1 MMHTL
6 IAFAVTL
13 LAVTLVSVRHRVPPF
28 LTLIG
33 GAVLYGLLAGLD
45 PAAILP
51 TATAGAGKV
60 FATLGIIIFAGS
72 SLAALL
78 RESRHLDRIF
88 ADIRALV
95 PSRAGATALA
105 GYLLAIPLMCCITS
119 FMILSPLV
127 ARVEEGGKVVGKRL
141 LYILAAGSVLSF
153 VLVYPSP
160 VVVSLV
166 QSPIFPEGNPWLL
179 TLVALPLS
187 LLLLAGLTLLLQRWH
202 PEPEG
207 EGKEGEV
214 PAVSSLRAW
223 APVLTPVVLVIIGL
237 SVPALQVLS
246 DVDGAMIAALIVAA
260 LCVPAAAR
268 LPGLAKG
275 TRNAGIIIFDLCGAG
290 ALGAVIAATPFA
302 DQVFQLASGIL
313 PVVLIPFALAA
324 ILQAALGS
332 RVVTAIVTASV
343 LAGSAAVAAI
353 PPLPLMLFICGGI
366 LVCSYLTDPYFWLI
380 HRVTGDSVADVARY
394 YTFPLF
400 LAGVVV
406 LIAGLAVYALG
417 GAG

>member
-1 MMHTL
+1 MHTL
-6 IAFAVTL
+6 LAFALTL
-13 LAVTLVSVRHRVPPF
+13 AAITIVSVRYRVPPF

-45 PAAILP
+45 PAEILP

-60 FATLGIIIFAGS
+60 FATLGVIIFAGS

-88 ADIRALV
+88 ADLRALV

-127 ARVEEGGKVVGKRL
+127 AHVGEGGKVTGKRL
-141 LYILAAGSVLSF
+141 LYILAVGSVLSF
-153 VLVYPSP
+153 VLVYPAP
-160 VVVSLV
+160 VVLSLL
-166 QSPIFPEGNPWLL
+166 QSPLFQGGSPWQLMLL
-179 TLVALPLS
+179 MVPLS

-202 PEPEG
+202 PEPDEPPR
-207 EGKEGEV
+207 EEAV

-223 APVLTPVVLVIIGL
+223 APVLTPIVLVLVGL
-237 SVPALQVLS
+237 LIPGLHVLS

-260 LCVPAAAR
+260 LCVPPAAR
-268 LPGLAKG
+268 LPGLTKG

-290 ALGAVIAATPFA
+290 ALGAVIAATLFA
-302 DQVFQLASGIL
+302 DQAFQLASGIL

-332 RVVTAIVTASV
+332 RVVTAIVAASV

-353 PPLPLMLFICGGI
+353 PPLALLLLLCGGI

-380 HRVTGDSVADVARY
+380 HRVTGDGVAEVAKY
-394 YTFPLF
+394 YTLPLF
-400 LAGVVV
+400 LAGVLV
-406 LIAGLAVYALG
+406 LVAGLAVNALA

>member
-1 MMHTL
+1 MHTL
-6 IAFAVTL
+6 LAFAVTL
-13 LAVTLVSVRHRVPPF
+13 VAITVVSVRYRLPPF

-33 GAVLYGLLAGLD
+33 GAVLYGLLAGAD
-45 PAAILP
+45 PAGILP

-60 FATLGIIIFAGS
+60 FATLGVIIFAGS

-88 ADIRALV
+88 ADLQALM

-127 ARVEEGGKVVGKRL
+127 ARVEEGGRVAGKRL

-160 VVVSLV
+160 VVLSLV
-166 QSPIFPEGNPWLL
+166 QSPLFSGTSPWEFTLL
-179 TLVALPLS
+179 SLPLS
-187 LLLLAGLTLLLQRWH
+187 LLLLAGLTLLLLRWH
-202 PEPEG
+202 PEPEEPPR
-207 EGKEGEV
+207 EGAV

-223 APVLTPVVLVIIGL
+223 APVLTPVVLVLIGL
-237 SVPALQVLS
+237 SVPGLRVLS
-246 DVDGAMIAALIVAA
+246 DVDGAMIVALVVAA
-260 LCVPAAAR
+260 LCVPPAAR
-268 LPGLAKG
+268 LPGLSKG

-302 DQVFQLASGIL
+302 DQAFLLASGIL

-332 RVVTAIVTASV
+332 RVVTAIVAASV

-353 PPLPLMLFICGGI
+353 PPLSLLLILCGGI

-380 HRVTGDSVADVARY
+380 HRVTGDGVADVAKY
-394 YTFPLF
+394 YTLPLL
-400 LAGVVV
+400 LAGVLVLVV
-406 LIAGLAVYALG
+406 GLAVQVLA

>member
-6 IAFAVTL
+6 LAFAVSL
-13 LAVTLVSVRHRVPPF
+13 AAVTLVSVRYRIPPF

-33 GAVLYGLLAGLD
+33 GAVLYGLLAGMD

-51 TATAGAGKV
+51 TATSGAGKV
-60 FATLGIIIFAGS
+60 FATLGVIIFAGS

-88 ADIRALV
+88 ADLNALI

-127 ARVEEGGKVVGKRL
+127 ARVEEGGKVAGKRL

-166 QSPIFPEGNPWLL
+166 QSPLFPEGNPWLL

-187 LLLLAGLTLLLQRWH
+187 LILLAMLTLLLLRWH
-202 PEPEG
+202 PEREAEVQ
-207 EGKEGEV
+207 EGKV

-223 APVLTPVVLVIIGL
+223 APVLTPVVLVLVGL
-237 SVPALQVLS
+237 SVPALHVLS
-246 DVDGAMIAALIVAA
+246 DVDLAMIAALIVAA

-313 PVVLIPFALAA
+313 PLVLIPFALAA

-343 LAGSAAVAAI
+343 LAGSAAAAI
-353 PPLPLMLFICGGI
+353 PPLPLLLLICGGI
-366 LVCSYLTDPYFWLI
+366 LLCSYLTDPYFWLI
-380 HRVTGDSVADVARY
+380 HRVTGDTVADVARY
-394 YTFPLF
+394 YSFPLF
-400 LAGVVV
+400 LAGGVV
-406 LIAGLAVYALG
+406 LLAGLAAYVLG